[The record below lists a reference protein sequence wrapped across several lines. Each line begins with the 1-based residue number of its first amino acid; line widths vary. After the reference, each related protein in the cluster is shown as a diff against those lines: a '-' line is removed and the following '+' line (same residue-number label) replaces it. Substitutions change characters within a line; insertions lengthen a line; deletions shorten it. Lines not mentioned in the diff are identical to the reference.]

1 MGKETSTYLSAEF
14 ILKYNYQIEV
24 IYLENPA
31 LLLASLTDVPNTVQ
45 KKALIYF
52 LEFQLL
58 CNDSMFIFLIEE
70 FLQLLYVIRS

>member
-1 MGKETSTYLSAEF
+1 MGKETFTYLSAEF
-14 ILKYNYQIEV
+14 ILKYSYQVEV

-58 CNDSMFIFLIEE
+58 CNGSMFIFLIEE